1 VRGSGGVVG
10 DTLERR
16 TVLEIY
22 SIRRC
27 KVIMPKG
34 DGLLQTG
41 AAMQERIVS
50 KRVGDGGADFLD
62 PTYIEK

>member
-1 VRGSGGVVG
+1 
-10 DTLERR
+10 
-16 TVLEIY
+16 VLEIY

-41 AAMQERIVS
+41 AAILELWIVS
-50 KRVGDGGADFLD
+50 KGLGGGGGADFLD